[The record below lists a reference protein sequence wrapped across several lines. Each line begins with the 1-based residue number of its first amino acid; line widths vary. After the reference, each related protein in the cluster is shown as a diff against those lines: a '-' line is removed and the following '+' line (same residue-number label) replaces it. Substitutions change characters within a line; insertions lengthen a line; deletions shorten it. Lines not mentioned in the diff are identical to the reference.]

1 MILGVA
7 QVLDREHVHAR
18 GAHAHDAAQ
27 AVPRAPPPRT
37 RHATQPAVPRALPKT
52 HSVATHLAHPTT
64 TASTRPTLRQQLPL
78 GPAYDNSFHSAH
90 LAYDNS
96 FHSAP
101 SRPSTAATPRPYPN
115 NNTQRLYNPCI
126 ARGKGAT
133 AEGVVA
139 RGALPR
145 SLLTPLHWLAGH
157 GTDRAARLRQQD
169 EEDGRDWH
177 AHVRSAA
184 LPRPDTGA
192 TPRHTLLPTPAASL
206 ATAMGVIAAPSL
218 ARRHPHE

>member
-18 GAHAHDAAQ
+18 GAHAHDTAQ

-37 RHATQPAVPRALPKT
+37 RHATQPA
-52 HSVATHLAHPTT
+52 
-64 TASTRPTLRQQLPL
+64 TRPAKDPLRRDPL
-78 GPAYDNSFHSAH
+78 GPPYDNR
-90 LAYDNS
+90 

-177 AHVRSAA
+177 AHVCSAA

-206 ATAMGVIAAPSL
+206 ATAMGAIAAPSL